1 MIHLSEEELI
11 AHLYGEADNTAVS
24 GHLDGCVSCS
34 RAYDALRA
42 DLAEMKFVDPPAR
55 DAFYGE
61 RVWASLSTL
70 LPARRPRKRN
80 LLGLRSL
87 GLGNLGVGSWKG
99 LSYAAA
105 CILLGV
111 CTFIGGRLWE
121 RKQARRTADLHSAQR
136 LRSVMHAPQRVV
148 VVVLGDHLDRS
159 ERLLVELKHTD
170 AGNAE
175 LVSPLREEAR
185 SLLADNSL
193 CRQKALHADDAAL
206 TDALDRLDHLL
217 RVLADQPEGLSSTT
231 LTQLQH
237 EIDAGDLLLDVRVL
251 RSRLPK
257 QETAASGQ
265 TKGGVI

>member
-11 AHLYGEADNTAVS
+11 AHLYGEADNSTVS
-24 GHLDGCVSCS
+24 GHLDVCANCS
-34 RAYDALRA
+34 RAYAALRA
-42 DLAEMKFVDPPAR
+42 DLAEMKFVDPPER

-61 RVWASLSTL
+61 KVWASLSAV
-70 LPARRPRKRN
+70 LPARKPRKRN
-80 LLGLRSL
+80 LFGLGSL
-87 GLGNLGVGSWKG
+87 GFGSLRLKSWKG

-105 CILLGV
+105 CVLLGV

-121 RKQARRTADLHSAQR
+121 RKQARGTADLHSGQR
-136 LRSVMHAPQRVV
+136 LPPVVHAPQRVV

-170 AGNAE
+170 AGDAE
-175 LVSPLREEAR
+175 MVSPLREEAR
-185 SLLADNSL
+185 SLLADNSF
-193 CRQKALHADDAAL
+193 CRQKAVHADDAAL

-217 RVLADQPEGLSSTT
+217 RVLANQPEGLSSTT
-231 LTQLQH
+231 LAQLQH
-237 EIDAGDLLLDVRVL
+237 EIDADGLLLDVRVL

-257 QETAASGQ
+257 QEAATSGQ

>member
-1 MIHLSEEELI
+1 
-11 AHLYGEADNTAVS
+11 
-24 GHLDGCVSCS
+24 
-34 RAYDALRA
+34 
-42 DLAEMKFVDPPAR
+42 MKFVDPPAR

>member
-61 RVWASLSTL
+61 SVWASLSDL

-87 GLGNLGVGSWKG
+87 GLGTWKVA
-99 LSYAAA
+99 SYAAA
-105 CILLGV
+105 CVLLAV

-121 RKQARRTADLHSAQR
+121 RKQAQRTAVVHSGQR
-136 LRSVMHAPQRVV
+136 LPPVVHSPQRVV

-170 AGNAE
+170 AGDAE
-175 LVSPLREEAR
+175 MVSPLREEAR
-185 SLLADNSL
+185 SLLADNSF
-193 CRQKALHADDAAL
+193 CRQKALHTDDAAL

-217 RVLADQPEGLSSTT
+217 RVLANQPEGLSSTT
-231 LTQLQH
+231 LAQLQH
-237 EIDAGDLLLDVRVL
+237 EIDADGLLLDVRVL

-257 QETAASGQ
+257 QEAATSGQ

>member
-11 AHLYGEADNTAVS
+11 AHLYDEADNTTVS

-42 DLAEMKFVDPPAR
+42 DLAEMKFVDPPER

-80 LLGLRSL
+80 LLGF
-87 GLGNLGVGSWKG
+87 GSWRG

-105 CILLGV
+105 CVLLGI

-121 RKQARRTADLHSAQR
+121 RKQAQRTAELHSGQR
-136 LRSVMHAPQRVV
+136 LHPVVHAPQRVV

-175 LVSPLREEAR
+175 MVSPLREEAR
-185 SLLADNSL
+185 GLLADNSF

-217 RVLADQPEGLSSTT
+217 RVLANQPEGLSSTT

>member
-70 LPARRPRKRN
+70 LPARRPRKKN
-80 LLGLRSL
+80 LL
-87 GLGNLGVGSWKG
+87 GLGNLGLGSWKG

-105 CILLGV
+105 CVLLGV
-111 CTFIGGRLWE
+111 CTFVGGRLWE
-121 RKQARRTADLHSAQR
+121 RKQARRTTDLHSAQR
-136 LRSVMHAPQRVV
+136 LRPGMHAPQRVV

-175 LVSPLREEAR
+175 MVSPLREEAR

-237 EIDAGDLLLDVRVL
+237 EINAGDLLLDVRVL